1 MSIVMTKDLAQRIE
15 QSELQALESRLLAIK
30 EIKGNPMDIEI
41 KKFGN
46 ATAFSAKN
54 IPGPSFNTI
63 KGISVKEIEF
73 IDCILDFYHK
83 REVPARFEI
92 TPAHSSTD
100 LFKSLS
106 KKGYSQCGFHTVL
119 CGSPSYD
126 FISNKKMDTSISI
139 RELKEHEFDIFGDL
153 YIKGFN
159 MPSFIKDHI
168 AQNNKVLHRDK
179 HWTFYLAS
187 YQGES
192 AGIGT
197 LAASATIPKLRN
209 KGIHSALILKRLHE
223 VKRRHC
229 HLIVGQ
235 ASYGS
240 ISQKNMERAG
250 MKIAYTKA
258 IWTKF

>member
-1 MSIVMTKDLAQRIE
+1 
-15 QSELQALESRLLAIK
+15 
-30 EIKGNPMDIEI
+30 
-41 KKFGN
+41 
-46 ATAFSAKN
+46 
-54 IPGPSFNTI
+54 
-63 KGISVKEIEF
+63 
-73 IDCILDFYHK
+73 
-83 REVPARFEI
+83 
-92 TPAHSSTD
+92 
-100 LFKSLS
+100 
-106 KKGYSQCGFHTVL
+106 
-119 CGSPSYD
+119 
-126 FISNKKMDTSISI
+126 MDTSISI

-192 AGIGT
+192 AGIGVLFEYDGIGT

-240 ISQKNMERAG
+240 ISQKKYGKSRNEDCLYKSDLDKILNFPVI
-250 MKIAYTKA
+250 MKNAFLLK
-258 IWTKF
+258 